1 MRKEGNIEWITNLR
15 VLATIFVIVVHVS
28 MESRYNSALY
38 ADLIYGGF
46 ARFCVPVFV
55 MISGA
60 LLLPREVPLVPFTKK
75 WMVKIVLPFLF
86 WSIPYIL
93 YNFRQRIY
101 VGETFTLFQALKE
114 SCKYIVQGTT
124 NFHFWY
130 IYMIIGIYLFIPI
143 IGKWAR
149 AATQKELL
157 YFLGTWFLTMCLQL
171 PFMSC
176 FKIAIDLYYFTGYLG
191 FLILGYYLSIADFNY
206 KLWHAALITFI
217 GYSVTVVLTRYLTKQ
232 NGVFTHTYYDYLRP
246 NIIVLSAGVF
256 LLVKKMNVG
265 FFRSGILLKIRD
277 GIATY
282 SFGIYLVHWLV
293 ILFLAEYHIDWQL
306 ITPLVGI
313 PLTTLSCLVISFA
326 CVWIV
331 NKLPLGKYVSG

>member
-1 MRKEGNIEWITNLR
+1 MRKEHNIEWITNLR

-28 MESRYNSALY
+28 MESRYNGALY

-75 WMVKIVLPFLF
+75 WTMKVLLPFLF

-101 VGETFTLFQALKE
+101 LGETFTMLQAFKE
-114 SCKYIVQGTT
+114 SCKYILQGTT

-149 AATQKELL
+149 AATEKELL
-157 YFLGTWFLTMCLQL
+157 YFLGIWFVAMCLQL
-171 PFMSC
+171 PFISC
-176 FKIAIDLYYFTGYLG
+176 FKPGVELYYFTGYLG
-191 FLILGYYLSIADFNY
+191 FLILGYYLSIASFNY
-206 KLWHAALITFI
+206 KLWHAALLTFV
-217 GYSVTVVLTRYLTKQ
+217 GYAVTVLLTWSLTKE
-232 NGVFTHTYYDYLRP
+232 NAVFTHTYYDYLRP

-256 LLVKKMNVG
+256 LLIKKMDFG
-265 FFRSGILLKIRD
+265 FFRSGVLLKIRD

-282 SFGIYLVHWLV
+282 SYGIYLVHWLV
-293 ILFLAEYHIDWQL
+293 ILALLKFHVDWQL
-306 ITPLVGI
+306 FTPLVGI
-313 PLTTLSCLVISFA
+313 PLTTLCCLVISFA

-331 NKLPLGKYVSG
+331 NKFPFGKYISG